1 MDPTPQS
8 HPILAYVLSRLPSLP
23 AVRTPRSPSL
33 MPSSPRERDLEQQSP
48 RTPSGPAEI
57 DLVGRMPG
65 LRHPSVL
72 SAMTRAV
79 ADVASARDAI
89 RVLGPRPDHE
99 QVDASRALLAA
110 AAAASGEKEE
120 AAGEKEEVEKEEE
133 EEKLAASR
141 EVVRL
146 EEEHEAYGAMQREAE
161 EKLESVYRMAMHG
174 RDVGQEG
181 GDGRNKGEEEE
192 GPGGAVDEE
201 VVRVLKEAEEGKT
214 LERVDL
220 ADRQLRLLPDPV
232 GRIRGLL
239 ALDVSRNQLK
249 VVPDAIGGLEHLEE
263 LRLASNNLVSLPDSI
278 GLLSNLKLLD
288 VSGNRLRV
296 LPDTISKCSSL
307 VELDASYNA
316 LVYLPTGIGHELVHL
331 QTLRVHLNKL
341 RSLPSSVCEMRS
353 LRLLDA
359 HFNELRGLPA
369 AIGSLSSL
377 ETLDLSSNFSDMR
390 DLPPSI
396 GDLAGLRDL
405 DLSNN
410 QIRALPDCFGRL
422 GRLERLRLDQNPL
435 AVPPPEVVAGGV
447 DAVKAYM
454 AARWEEAVAEE
465 ERRRASAAAA
475 VDSPRGPS
483 TPREWLTR
491 SVSSLSTW
499 VSDVTVKVVGQEAV
513 EEEEFLQ
520 QQF

>member
-1 MDPTPQS
+1 MDPSPQS

-23 AVRTPRSPSL
+23 AVRTPRS
-33 MPSSPRERDLEQQSP
+33 SSPRERDLEQQSP
-48 RTPSGPAEI
+48 RTPSGAAEI

-79 ADVASARDAI
+79 ADVASARDQI
-89 RVLGPRPDHE
+89 RLLGPRPDHE
-99 QVDASRALLAA
+99 QVDASRALLLGAA
-110 AAAASGEKEE
+110 ADGDDD
-120 AAGEKEEVEKEEE
+120 

-146 EEEHEAYGAMQREAE
+146 EEEHDSYGALLRDAE
-161 EKLESVYRMAMHG
+161 DKLERVYRMAMHG
-174 RDVGQEG
+174 RDIQEAG
-181 GDGRNKGEEEE
+181 GGKGNKEEE
-192 GPGGAVDEE
+192 GSGAVDEE
-201 VVRVLKEAEEGKT
+201 VVRVLKEAGEDKVV
-214 LERVDL
+214 ERVNL
-220 ADRQLRLLPDPV
+220 ADRQLRLLPEPV

-239 ALDVSRNQLK
+239 VLDVSHNQLK

-263 LRLASNNLVSLPDSI
+263 LRVASNNLISLPDSI
-278 GLLSNLKLLD
+278 GLLSNLKILD

-296 LPDTISKCSSL
+296 LPDTISKCRSL
-307 VELDASYNA
+307 VELDANYNA

-369 AIGSLSSL
+369 DIGRLSSL

-390 DLPPSI
+390 DLPPSF
-396 GDLAGLRDL
+396 GDLAGLREL

-435 AVPPPEVVAGGV
+435 AVPPPEVVADGV
-447 DAVKAYM
+447 AAVKEYM
-454 AARWEEAVAEE
+454 ARRWAEAVAEE

-475 VDSPRGPS
+475 EESPKAS

-499 VSDVTVKVVGQEAV
+499 VSDVTVKVVGQDKVA
-513 EEEEFLQ
+513 EEDEFLQ
-520 QQF
+520 QQL

>member
-33 MPSSPRERDLEQQSP
+33 TSSPRERDLEQASP
-48 RTPSGPAEI
+48 RTPSGAAEI

-89 RVLGPRPDHE
+89 RLLGPRPDHE
-99 QVDASRALLAA
+99 QVDASRALLLS
-110 AAAASGEKEE
+110 AASGDKPDATAKEKDD
-120 AAGEKEEVEKEEE
+120 E
-133 EEKLAASR
+133 EEKLEASR

-146 EEEHEAYGAMQREAE
+146 EEEHEAYGALLREAE

-174 RDVGQEG
+174 RDIQEG
-181 GDGRNKGEEEE
+181 GGGERKKGEEEE
-192 GPGGAVDEE
+192 GSGAVDEE
-201 VVRVLKEAEEGKT
+201 VVRVLKEAEEGRT

-220 ADRQLRLLPDPV
+220 ADRQLRLLPEPV

-296 LPDTISKCSSL
+296 LPDTISKCRSL

-316 LVYLPTGIGHELVHL
+316 LAYLPTGIGHELVHL
-331 QTLRVHLNKL
+331 RALRVHLNKL

-369 AIGSLSSL
+369 AIGRLSAL
-377 ETLDLSSNFSDMR
+377 ESLDLSSNFSDMR
-390 DLPPSI
+390 DLPPSF
-396 GDLAGLRDL
+396 GDLAGLREL

-447 DAVKAYM
+447 GAVKEYM
-454 AARWEEAVAEE
+454 AGRWAEAVAEE
-465 ERRRASAAAA
+465 ERRRASAAAMA
-475 VDSPRGPS
+475 VDSPTKAS

-499 VSDVTVKVVGQEAV
+499 VSDVTVKVVGQDTVE